1 MSDVDAA
8 NASES
13 GRSLRDAIR
22 DVKNAVADREDVV
35 VEMRE
40 ASRMRLELLA
50 QELAEVFEAVPDDNI
65 QFDFAISSGLQ
76 PRLWIDATA
85 HVAMG
90 RDKRVYRFVRDTRQ
104 GRIVLAESTD
114 MKPVA
119 DQVTRYIA
127 ERIVERQRLM
137 EGVAQ
142 PIAREDDD
150 APDTAVVTA
159 TGVAA
164 TGEAPTATTVEPGR
178 SGRVL
183 AALTLLIVGAA
194 IGVAGV
200 LAWLWDKMPAG
211 VHPLQ

>member
-85 HVAMG
+85 HVAMA

-142 PIAREDDD
+142 PIAREDAD
-150 APDTAVVTA
+150 APEMRAAAKATEGAGPTRTPAVE
-159 TGVAA
+159 TG
-164 TGEAPTATTVEPGR
+164 G

-183 AALTLLIVGAA
+183 AVLTLLIVGAA